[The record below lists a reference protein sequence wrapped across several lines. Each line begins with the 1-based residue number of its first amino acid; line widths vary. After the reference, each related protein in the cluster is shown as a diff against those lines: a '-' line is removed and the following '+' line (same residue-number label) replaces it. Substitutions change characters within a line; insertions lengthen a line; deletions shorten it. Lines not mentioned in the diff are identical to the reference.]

1 MAAPLPLAFVGWNN
15 ETFSVTQPF
24 PWDVTQWPLPAGSYF
39 LSEARA
45 SAGAT
50 PIALRFDSRDGSMI
64 VAWDSANTQVDLTFL
79 QEPRRGRAAFRR
91 LRVRRDLRAPARGFA
106 AARGRDR
113 RRDHHHQ
120 PGRDAMTTENLSG
133 PLTGAPPVINPMGIP
148 GPLPFVPPALW
159 EDWVSGQLYQA
170 GPPASGCI
178 GPDGNGYV
186 RTVTGGETVWT
197 PANWMLFSLA
207 GEQGMSASIV
217 AAAQAYATQAAGSA
231 SGAAGQLALA
241 TAAAATATAAAS
253 TLEFFTLAA
262 VSRCG
267 GDPLDGA
274 ICPCLGRQRHAL
286 YARPICLRHVGPHL

>member
-1 MAAPLPLAFVGWNN
+1 
-15 ETFSVTQPF
+15 
-24 PWDVTQWPLPAGSYF
+24 
-39 LSEARA
+39 
-45 SAGAT
+45 
-50 PIALRFDSRDGSMI
+50 
-64 VAWDSANTQVDLTFL
+64 
-79 QEPRRGRAAFRR
+79 
-91 LRVRRDLRAPARGFA
+91 
-106 AARGRDR
+106 
-113 RRDHHHQ
+113 
-120 PGRDAMTTENLSG
+120 MTTENLSG

-253 TLEFFTLAA
+253 TLEFFTLAQFLA
-262 VSRCG
+262 AAAIPSTVQYVHVWGVNGTPYMLGQYAYGTS
-267 GDPLDGA
+267 DLTYKNEGA
-274 ICPCLGRQRHAL
+274 TAERRGRRGAGPGHLLAS
-286 YARPICLRHVGPHL
+286 ALRHRRWLRRRGAVCRRDRRRLV